1 MGGVFFKWDIS
12 PFLLDSASVSQLFT
26 LKFMIKKSILA
37 ATAVLG
43 LSMGITGACINP
55 VLADQIR
62 QEQIRFQPGKS
73 SAVIN
78 GTVKGDQ
85 TVDYVINVK
94 KGQTMNVSMT
104 STNGSNYFNI
114 MEPDQKDVAI
124 FVGSTSGNQFEQV
137 LNKSGD
143 YKIRVYLM
151 RSAARRNE
159 AGKYRLE
166 AIVN

>member
-1 MGGVFFKWDIS
+1 
-12 PFLLDSASVSQLFT
+12 
-26 LKFMIKKSILA
+26 MIKKTALL
-37 ATAVLG
+37 ATAILG
-43 LSMGITGACINP
+43 LTVGIVGNSVNP

-78 GTVKGDQ
+78 GTVKGYDS
-85 TVDYVINVK
+85 VDYVINVK

-104 STNGSNYFNI
+104 SNNSSNYFNI
-114 MEPDQKDVAI
+114 LEPGQENEAI

-137 LNKSGD
+137 LAKSGN

-151 RSAARRNE
+151 RNAARRNE
-159 AGKYRLE
+159 TGKYRLE
-166 AIVN
+166 TIVN

>member
-1 MGGVFFKWDIS
+1 
-12 PFLLDSASVSQLFT
+12 
-26 LKFMIKKSILA
+26 MIKKTALV
-37 ATAVLG
+37 ATAILG
-43 LSMGITGACINP
+43 LSVGIVGNSVNP

-78 GTVKGDQ
+78 GTVKGDES
-85 TVDYVINVK
+85 VDYVINVK

-104 STNGSNYFNI
+104 STNGANYFNI
-114 MEPDQKDVAI
+114 MEPGQENVAI

-137 LNKSGD
+137 LAKSGN

-151 RSAARRNE
+151 RSAVRNNE
-159 AGKYRLE
+159 TGKYRFE
-166 AIVN
+166 AIVK

>member
-1 MGGVFFKWDIS
+1 
-12 PFLLDSASVSQLFT
+12 
-26 LKFMIKKSILA
+26 MIKKTALVA
-37 ATAVLG
+37 AAILG
-43 LSMGITGACINP
+43 LTVGIVGNSVNP

-78 GTVKGDQ
+78 GTVKGSE

-104 STNGSNYFNI
+104 SNNSSNYFNI
-114 MEPDQKDVAI
+114 LEPGQENEAI

-137 LNKSGD
+137 LKKSGN

-151 RSAARRNE
+151 RNAARRNE
-159 AGKYRLE
+159 TGKYRLE
-166 AIVN
+166 TIVN